1 MRHIL
6 IVAGEASG
14 DLHASNLVR
23 ALKSSDLGFKI
34 SDLKFSGLGGAKMQ
48 EAGVELL
55 TPFTKNAGT
64 GLDPLLKITHFSQVF
79 RKLVSYASHG
89 VPPGQALSTSAS
101 KTSPPHQFHWCGGKP
116 DLAILVDFPDFN
128 LRLAPRLKQLGIK
141 VVYYISPQ
149 IWAWRQSRVK
159 IIQKYVDKMIVIF
172 GFEQEF
178 YNRFNVAAEFV
189 GHPLLDVIENR
200 NLDSSRFRRDG
211 NDMRNDAR
219 HALGLGKDDLVI
231 GLLPGSRPSEFK
243 RHFPIMQKAIQ
254 ILSKTTSFTPH
265 LSSPQRGE
273 GRISEERIGEGGNI
287 KYILGAAPDITPAI
301 ISKMSRPTNTPLP
314 ARLRSGGNPLLLEG
328 TSGIIPFYNKTYEV
342 IAASDILITVSGTI
356 TVEAALFQTPMIV
369 IYKVPLLTELVFRP
383 LVKTPFYAMV
393 NIIANKKVVPE
404 LIQQDCTPAKIAQAV
419 TELLDPDA
427 RNRMKEE
434 LGKVKAK
441 LGSAGASQRAAEI
454 IHKIL
459 NS

>member
-34 SDLKFSGLGGAKMQ
+34 SDLKFSGLGGEKMQ

-55 TPFTKNAGT
+55 TLARTDGRSGGPFTKHAGT

-79 RKLVSYASHG
+79 RKLVSFASHG
-89 VPPGQALSTSAS
+89 VPPGQSLSTNAS
-101 KTSPPHQFHWCGGKP
+101 KTSPPHQSHWCGGKP

-128 LRLAPRLKQLGIK
+128 LRLAPRMKALGIK

-189 GHPLLDVIENR
+189 GHPLLDVLE
-200 NLDSSRFRRDG
+200 NLDSPVRG
-211 NDMRNDAR
+211 NDTKSVAR
-219 HALGLGKDDLVI
+219 KSLGLNTNDLII

-243 RHFPIMQKAIQ
+243 RHFPIMQKAIG
-254 ILSKTTSFTPH
+254 ILSNTP
-265 LSSPQRGE
+265 SPYQIPNPPQPPPSNPPFSPFAKG
-273 GRISEERIGEGGNI
+273 GWGDFGGNKGGFNKGNI
-287 KYILGAAPDITPAI
+287 KYILGAAPDITPGL
-301 ISKMSRPTNTPLP
+301 ISKMGKKDAPSIMPY
-314 ARLRSGGNPLLLEG
+314 
-328 TSGIIPFYNKTYEV
+328 YNKTYEV

-393 NIIANKKVVPE
+393 NIIAGKKVVPE
-404 LIQQDCTPAKIAQAV
+404 LIQQDCTPAKIADSV
-419 TELLDPDA
+419 IELLDTDT
-427 RNRMKEE
+427 RQRMQEE
-434 LGKVKAK
+434 LTKVKAK

-454 IHKIL
+454 IHKML
-459 NS
+459 NP

>member
-1 MRHIL
+1 
-6 IVAGEASG
+6 
-14 DLHASNLVR
+14 
-23 ALKSSDLGFKI
+23 
-34 SDLKFSGLGGAKMQ
+34 MQ
-48 EAGVELL
+48 SAGVELL
-55 TPFTKNAGT
+55 EPFTKHAGT

-101 KTSPPHQFHWCGGKP
+101 KTSPPHQFYWCGGKP

-128 LRLAPRLKQLGIK
+128 LRLAPRLKALGIK

-189 GHPLLDVIENR
+189 GHPLLDAFIVGAGLAPALNSGQPQGLPLHKDKTA
-200 NLDSSRFRRDG
+200 LDK
-211 NDMRNDAR
+211 NDAR
-219 HALGLGKDDLVI
+219 QTLGLDKNDLVI

-243 RHFPIMQKAIQ
+243 RHFPIMQEAIRK
-254 ILSKTTSFTPH
+254 ISHPSGTSADTK
-265 LSSPQRGE
+265 
-273 GRISEERIGEGGNI
+273 I

-301 ISKMSRPTNTPLP
+301 ISRITKKDAP
-314 ARLRSGGNPLLLEG
+314 E
-328 TSGIIPFYNKTYEV
+328 IISYYNRTYE
-342 IAASDILITVSGTI
+342 ILSASDILITVSGTI

-383 LVKTPFYAMV
+383 LIKTPFYAMV
-393 NIIANKKVVPE
+393 NIIAGKKAVPE
-404 LIQQDCTPAKIAQAV
+404 LIQQDCTPAKIAEQV
-419 TELLDPDA
+419 TKLLDKDA
-427 RNRMKEE
+427 RARMQEE
-434 LGKVKAK
+434 LGLVKAK
-441 LGSAGASQRAAEI
+441 LGSAGASQRAARI
-454 IHKIL
+454 INEML
-459 NS
+459 NH